1 MCREV
6 NEGRGGGEVV
16 VVAGRRRGGGAGGGG
31 GEERNVYKFVA
42 LIKSRVV
49 LRKDKHN
56 FQMH

>member
-1 MCREV
+1 MV
-6 NEGRGGGEVV
+6 AGGWGGE
-16 VVAGRRRGGGAGGGG
+16 GGGGG

-49 LRKDKHN
+49 LRKDRHN